1 MNALININK
10 YTEDNQPSKKLE
22 PASQQRSQF
31 MSSAPTL
38 SWIFITAEYDLTV
51 QLLIDL
57 TRIYSRVY
65 IL

>member
-22 PASQQRSQF
+22 PASQF
-31 MSSAPTL
+31 MSSAPAL